1 VSNHLVFLLLGL
13 ANGAVVAGFATAVLV
28 AYRSSGVVNFA
39 TGAVALYA
47 AYAYANLRSGRLLVI
62 VPGLPETVGIGGELG
77 FAPAAAIAI
86 AQASLL
92 GLLLYLGVF
101 RPLRRATP
109 VARSVASLG
118 VNLAMVGLF
127 AQRLGT
133 SAVIVEPIFPREV
146 WKIGDIAFP
155 SDRLWFAATI
165 VALCGALGLL
175 ARYTSFGLRTRAV
188 AETEVGA
195 YVSGVS
201 PDRVAAINWMLASA
215 VAGLA
220 GILVAPIVPLIPVA
234 YSLFIVP
241 ALAAAAAARFRW
253 LAVALVIG
261 LAIGMLQSELAYLT
275 SLHSWLPQTGL
286 PELVPLVLLLAVLVV
301 GAKPLPSR
309 GELIARTLGRAP
321 RSPHPIRIA
330 LGCAAVTACVLP
342 FVGRLWREGVY
353 VSLIFAIIA
362 LSLVIITG
370 FAGQVSLA
378 QLTLAG
384 VAAFSLATITEDWG
398 VPFPIAPLLAAAA
411 SAVVGVVVGLPALRV
426 RGLPVAVVTLAL
438 AVAVEALWFNN
449 RFIIPAGGKNISGPE
464 LFGFDLRTR
473 VGADFGRLQFGYL
486 LLVVLTIVAL
496 GVAWLRSSQLG
507 VAMLAVRAD
516 ERAAA
521 SAGINVVAVKLMA
534 FGLAAFVAG
543 LGGAFLGYMQGNASG
558 PPYTILVGF
567 GVFAAVYVA
576 GLTSISGAVLAGVLS
591 FGGIVYMMFDRWLN
605 VGGWYSTVAGAGLVV
620 TIIRD
625 PEGITG
631 RFHAALAR
639 RAQRAAPPAGAV
651 VLAADDDPP
660 AAGRIT
666 AAGELRVDSMRVTYR
681 GVVAVA
687 DVSFTVPAG
696 SIVGLIGPNGAGK
709 TTLLDAVCGF
719 TESTGAVWL
728 DDARLDGL
736 PPHRRIRA
744 GLGRTF
750 QALNLYEDL
759 SVAENVATGCAA
771 RWARPDGTAS
781 ATVERV
787 LAQLGLGE
795 LADRSVGELSQ
806 GQRQLVS
813 IAKALAGDPR
823 VLLLDEP
830 AGGLDSSETVWLARR
845 LRRIRDEG
853 KTILIV
859 DHDMS
864 LILGLCDQVVVL
876 DFGVQI
882 AAGSP
887 AAIENDPKV
896 RAAYLGDTH
905 SAVEELV

>member
-47 AYAYANLRSGRLLVI
+47 AYAYANLRSGHLLVI
-62 VPGLPETVGIGGELG
+62 VPGLPETVGIGAELG
-77 FAPAAAIAI
+77 LAAAAAIAI

-92 GLLLYLGVF
+92 GLVLYLVVF

-133 SAVIVEPIFPREV
+133 SPVVVEPIFPRKV
-146 WKIGDIAFP
+146 WKLGDIAFP
-155 SDRLWFAATI
+155 SDRVWFAGTV
-165 VALCGALGLL
+165 VALCVALGLL

-188 AETEVGA
+188 AETEMGA

-220 GILVAPIVPLIPVA
+220 GILVAPVVPLIPVA

-253 LAVALVIG
+253 LTVALVVG

-286 PELVPLVLLLAVLVV
+286 PELVPLVLLLGILVV

-321 RSPHPIRIA
+321 RSPHPVRIGIGSA
-330 LGCAAVTACVLP
+330 TLTACVLP

-384 VAAFSLATITEDWG
+384 VAAFSLATITKDWG

-411 SAVVGVVVGLPALRV
+411 SAVVGVMVGLPALRV

-449 RFIIPAGGKNISGPE
+449 RFIIPSGGKNISGPQ

-496 GVAWLRSSQLG
+496 GVAWLRSSRLG

-567 GVFAAVYVA
+567 GVFASVYVA

-591 FGGIVYMMFDRWLN
+591 FGGVVYMMFDRWLN
-605 VGGWYSTVAGAGLVV
+605 VGGWYSTVAGAGLVI

-631 RFHAALAR
+631 RVHAALAR
-639 RAQRAAPPAGAV
+639 RAQRSAPPAVA
-651 VLAADDDPP
+651 LAPDDDLP
-660 AAGRIT
+660 AGERIT
-666 AAGELRVDSMRVTYR
+666 DAGELRVDSMRVTYR

-709 TTLLDAVCGF
+709 TTLVDAICGF

-728 DDARLDGL
+728 DDTRLDGL
-736 PPHRRIRA
+736 APHRRVRA

-771 RWARPDGTAS
+771 RWARPDGTAA

-787 LAQLGLGE
+787 LAQLGLRDV
-795 LADRSVGELSQ
+795 ADRSVGELSQ
-806 GQRQLVS
+806 GKRQLVS
-813 IAKALAGDPR
+813 IAKALAGEPR

-830 AGGLDSSETVWLARR
+830 AGGLDTSETVWLARR
-845 LRRIRDEG
+845 LWRIRDEG
-853 KTILIV
+853 KTILII

-864 LILGLCDQVVVL
+864 LILGLCDWVVVL

-887 AAIENDPKV
+887 SAIENDPKV

-905 SAVEELV
+905 LAVEELV